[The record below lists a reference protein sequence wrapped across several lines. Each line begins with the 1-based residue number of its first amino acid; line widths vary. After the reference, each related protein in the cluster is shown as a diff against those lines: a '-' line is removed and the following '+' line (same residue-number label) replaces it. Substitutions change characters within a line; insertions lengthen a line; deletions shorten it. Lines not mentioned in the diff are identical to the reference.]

1 MTRNSVYRCLF
12 YGITPASWLLT
23 GCARA
28 PSFDIVGSLFPAWLV
43 CLLFGILLAVLTRW
57 FLLRL
62 QVSIVFPIVVYPSL
76 TALLSF
82 LLWLVFFC

>member
-1 MTRNSVYRCLF
+1 MTRNAVYRGLL
-12 YGITPASWLLT
+12 YGVTLTSWLLT

-28 PSFDIVGSLFPAWLV
+28 PSFDIAGSLFPAWLI

-57 FLLRL
+57 LLLRL
-62 QVSIVFPIVVYPSL
+62 QVAIVCPILIYPSL
-76 TALLSF
+76 TVLLTF